1 MVRLIRALG
10 MGLSFVVGCSLLL
23 PRTAIATD
31 PSGVVSN
38 VILGQGVTTD
48 PVHEPIRQG
57 DSWSVNLDV
66 SAPSD
71 FYFQDLVVA
80 PGGRTGWHSHPGL
93 LMIAIKEGSID
104 FYDKDCRKHSFSA
117 GQSFTESADPHN
129 AFNTGTANARLLVFI
144 SSRKA
149 SRAAL
154 SRLSL
159 RAPYRYSCPEKMFNV
174 QQQPAGLRQR

>member
-1 MVRLIRALG
+1 MVRFTLALR

-31 PSGVVSN
+31 PAGVVSN

-48 PVHEPIRQG
+48 PVHEPIRLA

-80 PGGRTGWHSHPGL
+80 PGGRTGWHSHPGV

-104 FYDKDCRKHSFSA
+104 FYKKDCRRRSFSA
-117 GQSFTESADPHN
+117 WGCFTE
-129 AFNTGTANARLLVFI
+129 
-144 SSRKA
+144 K
-149 SRAAL
+149 
-154 SRLSL
+154 
-159 RAPYRYSCPEKMFNV
+159 E
-174 QQQPAGLRQR
+174 

>member
-1 MVRLIRALG
+1 MKLVAAFG
-10 MGLSFVVGCSLLL
+10 VGLWFSVGCSLLL
-23 PRTAIATD
+23 PGTASATD

-38 VILGQGVTTD
+38 VILGQGLTAEG
-48 PVHEPIRQG
+48 VHEHIRLG

-93 LMIAIKEGSID
+93 LMIAVKEGRID
-104 FYDKDCRKHSFSA
+104 FYDKDCHKGSFSA

-129 AFNTGTANARLLVFI
+129 AFNTGTTNARLLVSYI
-144 SSRKA
+144 IKKGEPRRIEQA
-149 SRAAL
+149 
-154 SRLSL
+154 
-159 RAPYRYSCPEKMFNV
+159 
-174 QQQPAGLRQR
+174 QPPCAVPLQLP

>member
-1 MVRLIRALG
+1 MVRLIRALR

-80 PGGRTGWHSHPGL
+80 PGGRTGWHSHPSL
-93 LMIAIKEGSID
+93 LRNAIKEGSID
-104 FYDKDCRKHSFSA
+104 FYDKDCCKHSFSA
-117 GQSFTESADPHN
+117 RKSFTAM
-129 AFNTGTANARLLVFI
+129 AARYTGF
-144 SSRKA
+144 K
-149 SRAAL
+149 
-154 SRLSL
+154 
-159 RAPYRYSCPEKMFNV
+159 
-174 QQQPAGLRQR
+174 

>member
-1 MVRLIRALG
+1 MVRLIRALR
-10 MGLSFVVGCSLLL
+10 MGLSFVVWCSLLL
-23 PRTAIATD
+23 PGTAIATD

-104 FYDKDCRKHSFSA
+104 FYDKDCRKRSFSA

-129 AFNTGTANARLLVFI
+129 AFNTGTANARLLVFYI
-144 SSRKA
+144 IKKGEPRRIEQA
-149 SRAAL
+149 
-154 SRLSL
+154 
-159 RAPYRYSCPEKMFNV
+159 
-174 QQQPAGLRQR
+174 QPACAVPLQLP

>member
-1 MVRLIRALG
+1 MVRLIRALR

-80 PGGRTGWHSHPGL
+80 PGGRTGWHSHPGV
-93 LMIAIKEGSID
+93 LMIAIKKGCITSTTKTAASAVFQLGSPLPKVLIHTTHSIPERRMPD
-104 FYDKDCRKHSFSA
+104 F
-117 GQSFTESADPHN
+117 
-129 AFNTGTANARLLVFI
+129 
-144 SSRKA
+144 
-149 SRAAL
+149 
-154 SRLSL
+154 
-159 RAPYRYSCPEKMFNV
+159 
-174 QQQPAGLRQR
+174 

>member
-1 MVRLIRALG
+1 MVRLIRALR

-31 PSGVVSN
+31 PAGVVSN

-80 PGGRTGWHSHPGL
+80 PGGRT
-93 LMIAIKEGSID
+93 E
-104 FYDKDCRKHSFSA
+104 RSFSA

-129 AFNTGTANARLLVFI
+129 AFNTGTANARLLVFYI
-144 SSRKA
+144 IKKGEPRRIEQA
-149 SRAAL
+149 
-154 SRLSL
+154 
-159 RAPYRYSCPEKMFNV
+159 
-174 QQQPAGLRQR
+174 QPACAVPLQLP

>member
-1 MVRLIRALG
+1 MVRLIRALR
-10 MGLSFVVGCSLLL
+10 MGLSIVVGCSLLL

-80 PGGRTGWHSHPGL
+80 PGGRTGWHSHP
-93 LMIAIKEGSID
+93 AVD
-104 FYDKDCRKHSFSA
+104 DCNQGRQH
-117 GQSFTESADPHN
+117 
-129 AFNTGTANARLLVFI
+129 RL
-144 SSRKA
+144 
-149 SRAAL
+149 
-154 SRLSL
+154 
-159 RAPYRYSCPEKMFNV
+159 
-174 QQQPAGLRQR
+174 

>member
-1 MVRLIRALG
+1 MVRLIRALR

-66 SAPSD
+66 STPSD
-71 FYFQDLVVA
+71 LYFQDLVVA

-93 LMIAIKEGSID
+93 LIIAIKQGNID
-104 FYDKDCRKHSFSA
+104 FHNKICRNPTFSA
-117 GQSFTESADPHN
+117 RPTSTESTDPH
-129 AFNTGTANARLLVFI
+129 
-144 SSRKA
+144 
-149 SRAAL
+149 
-154 SRLSL
+154 
-159 RAPYRYSCPEKMFNV
+159 
-174 QQQPAGLRQR
+174 